1 MVRSLAKHS
10 GLFKKKEKKNVSG
23 AEMLDSVSTDEYNTD
38 VQRDMEEQKN
48 DSLTVLADDTAEKQE
63 TDTEMYETAEND
75 ETMEKPAADA
85 ETDTEASEAA
95 GTDTDSVESDNI
107 IDCDSLVK
115 IYKTDEVEVM
125 ALQGLELTIKK
136 GELMAVIGKSGS
148 GKSTLLNMIG
158 GLERPTA
165 GKLYVDGKDLFAM
178 TDKELVE
185 YRKHTVGFVWQKNS
199 RNLLP
204 YMTAL
209 ENVQVPM
216 YFDKDNK
223 ADREKK
229 AYDLLCKVGLK
240 EKVNSYPSQMS
251 GGEQQRVAIAIALA
265 NDPKIL
271 LADEPTGAVDSK
283 TSDMIQDLFR
293 KLNEELGITV
303 IIVTHDISLAN
314 KVSRVV
320 MIADGKISTEKIMKE
335 DYRKRIN
342 DMEGVNFNGS
352 DSHEEYS
359 VLDKAHRV
367 QISDDILEAA
377 GIDTNKVKIQVV
389 DGKVVISNKINQNKG
404 ENIVCS
410 QYFRFFM
417 RVFSCY

>member
-10 GLFKKKEKKNVSG
+10 GLFKKKEKKNISG
-23 AEMLDSVSTDEYNTD
+23 TEMLDSVSTDEHNTD
-38 VQRDMEEQKN
+38 VQQDMEEQKN
-48 DSLTVLADDTAEKQE
+48 DSLSVLADDTAEKQE
-63 TDTEMYETAEND
+63 TDTEADETAEND
-75 ETMEKPAADA
+75 ETTEKPVTDA
-85 ETDTEASEAA
+85 ETDTEASETD

-265 NDPKIL
+265 NAPKIL

-389 DGKVVISNKINQNKG
+389 DGKVVISK
-404 ENIVCS
+404 E
-410 QYFRFFM
+410 
-417 RVFSCY
+417 

>member
-10 GLFKKKEKKNVSG
+10 GLFKKKEKKNISG
-23 AEMLDSVSTDEYNTD
+23 TEMLDSVSTDEHNTD
-38 VQRDMEEQKN
+38 VQQDMEEQKN
-48 DSLTVLADDTAEKQE
+48 DSLSVLADDTAEKQE
-63 TDTEMYETAEND
+63 TDTEADETAEND
-75 ETMEKPAADA
+75 ETTEKPVTDA
-85 ETDTEASEAA
+85 ETDTEASETD

-165 GKLYVDGKDLFAM
+165 GKMYVDGKDLFAM

-389 DGKVVISNKINQNKG
+389 DGKVVISK
-404 ENIVCS
+404 E
-410 QYFRFFM
+410 
-417 RVFSCY
+417 

>member
-1 MVRSLAKHS
+1 MVRLLAKHS
-10 GLFKKKEKKNVSG
+10 GFLKRKEKKTDAEEMMQEMQSYEDG
-23 AEMLDSVSTDEYNTD
+23 A
-38 VQRDMEEQKN
+38 
-48 DSLTVLADDTAEKQE
+48 AETISE
-63 TDTEMYETAEND
+63 TDTPDDISETSDHIFDETDDILKTSDSISEEAENLSGD
-75 ETMEKPAADA
+75 ADNLSEEA
-85 ETDTEASEAA
+85 NDTSE
-95 GTDTDSVESDNI
+95 ESDNI

-178 TDKELVE
+178 TDRELVE
-185 YRKHTVGFVWQKNS
+185 YRKHTVGFVWQKHS

-216 YFDKDNK
+216 YFDKEGKD
-223 ADREKK
+223 DREER
-229 AYDLLCKVGLK
+229 ACELLCRVGLEHK
-240 EKVNSYPSQMS
+240 MNSYPGQLS

-265 NDPKIL
+265 NNPKIL

-293 KLNEELGITV
+293 KLNEEMGITI

-314 KVSRVV
+314 KVGRVV
-320 MIADGKISTEKIMKE
+320 MISDGKISTEKIMKE
-335 DYRKRIN
+335 DYRRRIN
-342 DMEGVNFNGS
+342 DMESGSFNGT

-377 GIDTNKVKIQVV
+377 GIDSNKVKIQVV
-389 DGKVVISNKINQNKG
+389 DGKVVITK
-404 ENIVCS
+404 E
-410 QYFRFFM
+410 
-417 RVFSCY
+417 

>member
-95 GTDTDSVESDNI
+95 GTDTDSVDSDNI

-223 ADREKK
+223 TDREKK

-389 DGKVVISNKINQNKG
+389 DGKVVISK
-404 ENIVCS
+404 E
-410 QYFRFFM
+410 
-417 RVFSCY
+417 

>member
-10 GLFKKKEKKNVSG
+10 GLFKKKEKKNISG
-23 AEMLDSVSTDEYNTD
+23 TEMLDSVSTDEHNTD
-38 VQRDMEEQKN
+38 VQQDMEEQKN
-48 DSLTVLADDTAEKQE
+48 DSLSVLADDTAEKQE
-63 TDTEMYETAEND
+63 TDTEADETAEND
-75 ETMEKPAADA
+75 ETTEKPVTDA
-85 ETDTEASEAA
+85 ETDTEASETD

-389 DGKVVISNKINQNKG
+389 DGKVVISK
-404 ENIVCS
+404 E
-410 QYFRFFM
+410 
-417 RVFSCY
+417 